1 MQRPVAPFGP
11 AGSSAAGD
19 AAERSKSGRELL
31 HLMAGMAERLRGR
44 PLPQVVAVT
53 VSHHSIG
60 LLLGEPR
67 MDPAEGFDVIDDGLT
82 WTIDRSTLSAP
93 EVPPTRGVPW
103 PLLAPLGHLR
113 PDGSLVLG
121 NLEEFGTVE
130 AIGEPGDVLALA
142 ESLAVE
148 IAANR
153 FGGRSRIICVNCGPD
168 LADLDRVRIVRSP
181 SEAMADAEVHR
192 ARVRGTE
199 ARRAALPELR
209 VRGSRGTPPPLVV
222 IDPHPRDPA
231 MSERLRALAGPGLAI
246 ITAGAVHD
254 PATRGHA
261 RPAVGRGWAFE
272 VKGQRLRW
280 EPVGVDLEFDHSSA
294 RPPLPTEPPRNDLR
308 PPSATPARSVAGWS
322 DRPGSARANG
332 GSTFRATPCPG
343 IGGYGWT
350 GEPPDARQYADVT
363 DMTAGAVELQVLGV
377 VQAVGVSSPFTSQ
390 RALDLACYLAFHR
403 DGATADRLRYWLWR
417 RGEPMPSRKAFANV
431 VSRARVCLGR
441 DPGGEPYLSRV
452 SAEGVYRLSANVTTD
467 LERFTAWQRLAERV
481 PPQQALECLR
491 AALWLVRG
499 APFGGGSGGTFS
511 WADASWRTHVEYLV
525 DSTAH
530 RLADVA
536 LELGRIDVARWATL
550 RGLAVTPDCEQCFQR
565 RITAAQRS
573 GHHREADLVMQNM
586 DRLDFESIPALDDFA
601 HTAGD
606 SALDY

>member
-1 MQRPVAPFGP
+1 
-11 AGSSAAGD
+11 
-19 AAERSKSGRELL
+19 
-31 HLMAGMAERLRGR
+31 
-44 PLPQVVAVT
+44 
-53 VSHHSIG
+53 
-60 LLLGEPR
+60 

-113 PDGSLVLG
+113 PGGSLVLG
-121 NLEEFGTVE
+121 NFEEFGTVE

-148 IAANR
+148 IAADP

-192 ARVRGTE
+192 AWVRGTE

-231 MSERLRALAGPGLAI
+231 MSERLRALVGPGLAI

-322 DRPGSARANG
+322 DRSGSARANG

-350 GEPPDARQYADVT
+350 GEPPDARRYADVT

-417 RGEPMPSRKAFANV
+417 RGEPVPSRKAFANV

-441 DPGGEPYLSRV
+441 DPGGEPYLARV

-467 LERFTAWQRLAERV
+467 LERFTAWRRLAERV

-511 WADASWRTHVEYLV
+511 WADASWRNHVEYLV

-606 SALDY
+606 SALDH